1 MDLHLLHYHHQKL
14 SMVCVIYFTNLSVV
28 DIFLVLQHES
38 KINSLGFNVMND
50 TIEANQAALLCHHTI
65 ESF

>member
-1 MDLHLLHYHHQKL
+1 MDLHLPHYHHQKL
-14 SMVCVIYFTNLSVV
+14 SMVCVINFTNLSVV

-50 TIEANQAALLCHHTI
+50 TIKVNQAALLCHHTI
-65 ESF
+65 KSF